1 MMNKVLLVGE
11 LVRNVTLQ
19 KTANGSVNSFI
30 IATVRVPKDERK
42 PKEVHFIYCK
52 AFGKAIPKVLSES
65 KEGDILC
72 VSGQVATTVYTTSEG
87 EKEYRMEIWAE
98 NVKCL
103 PDKLKDQKDMAN
115 PSKMINDAVR
125 HYDQWDYIGER
136 AVHTLEK
143 GEDDVR
149 PVGPK
154 DTHLEPLEKILAEHD
169 DKPVTESKSTHTR
182 TNRDNHDRK
191 TKALA

>member
-11 LVRNVTLQ
+11 LVRNVTVQ

-42 PKEVHFIYCK
+42 AKEVHFIYCK
-52 AFGKAIPKVLSES
+52 AFGKALPKVLSES
-65 KEGDILC
+65 KEGEILC

-98 NVKCL
+98 NVKRL
-103 PDKLKDQKDMAN
+103 PDKMNDQKDMGN
-115 PSKMINDAVR
+115 PSKLISDAVR

-136 AVHTLEK
+136 SVHTLEK
-143 GEDDVR
+143 KNENGSMMEEKEKHV
-149 PVGPK
+149 
-154 DTHLEPLEKILAEHD
+154 EPLEKILKEHNEKD
-169 DKPVTESKSTHTR
+169 GTDSRAHTAP
-182 TNRDNHDRK
+182 NSNISEIK
-191 TKALA
+191 AKALA

>member
-11 LVRNVTLQ
+11 LVRNVTVQ

-42 PKEVHFIYCK
+42 AKEVHFIYCK
-52 AFGKAIPKVLSES
+52 AFGKALPKVLSES
-65 KEGDILC
+65 KEGEILC

-98 NVKCL
+98 NVKRL
-103 PDKLKDQKDMAN
+103 PDKMNDQKDMGN
-115 PSKMINDAVR
+115 PSKLISDAVR

-136 AVHTLEK
+136 SVHTLEK
-143 GEDDVR
+143 KSESGSMTEE
-149 PVGPK
+149 K
-154 DTHLEPLEKILAEHD
+154 EKHLEPLEKILKEHNGKD
-169 DKPVTESKSTHTR
+169 GTDSRAHTAP
-182 TNRDNHDRK
+182 NSDIEEIK

>member
-19 KTANGSVNSFI
+19 RTANGSINSFI

-42 PKEVHFIYCK
+42 PKELHFIYCK

-103 PDKLKDQKDMAN
+103 PDKIKDQKDMVN
-115 PSKMINDAVR
+115 PSKMISDAVR
-125 HYDQWDYIGER
+125 HYDHWDYIGER
-136 AVHTLEK
+136 SVHTLEK
-143 GEDDVR
+143 NTESSRMTGA
-149 PVGPK
+149 K
-154 DTHLEPLEKILAEHD
+154 DTHLEPLEKILNEHSDKSVPGAEGTQD
-169 DKPVTESKSTHTR
+169 SPNK
-182 TNRDNHDRK
+182 DNHDRK
-191 TKALA
+191 AKALA

>member
-11 LVRNVTLQ
+11 LVRNVTLE

-30 IATVRVPKDERK
+30 IATVRIPKDERK

-52 AFGKAIPKVLSES
+52 AFGKAIPEVLSAS

-72 VSGQVATTVYTTSEG
+72 VSGQVATTVYTTNEG

-98 NVKCL
+98 NVKGL
-103 PDKLKDQKDMAN
+103 PDKMKDQKDMSN
-115 PSKMINDAVR
+115 PSKMISDAVR
-125 HYDQWDYIGER
+125 HYGQWDYIGER
-136 AVHTLEK
+136 SVHTLEK
-143 GEDDVR
+143 NTESSRMTGL
-149 PVGPK
+149 K
-154 DTHLEPLEKILAEHD
+154 DTHLEPLEKILNEHS
-169 DKPVTESKSTHTR
+169 DKSGPEADRSHAGLNK
-182 TNRDNHDRK
+182 DNHDRK

>member
-19 KTANGSVNSFI
+19 RTANGSINSFI

-65 KEGDILC
+65 REGDILC
-72 VSGQVATTVYTTSEG
+72 VSGQVATTVYTATEG

-103 PDKLKDQKDMAN
+103 PDKMKDQKDVAN
-115 PSKMINDAVR
+115 PSKMISDAVR

-136 AVHTLEK
+136 SVHTLEK
-143 GEDDVR
+143 NTESSRMTGL
-149 PVGPK
+149 K
-154 DTHLEPLEKILAEHD
+154 DTHLEPLEKILNEHS
-169 DKPVTESKSTHTR
+169 DKSGPETDRTHVGTDKN
-182 TNRDNHDRK
+182 NRDRK
-191 TKALA
+191 ARALA